1 MPKRY
6 RIDMTLTEVASN
18 TQLDAASEVVTY
30 RDDAEAKEKFAEKKE
45 ASRKAGKASG

>member
-6 RIDMTLTEVASN
+6 KIDMTLTEEASN
-18 TQLDAASEVVTY
+18 TQLAADSEVVTY
-30 RDDAEAKEKFAEKKE
+30 RDDAEAKKKFDEKKE